1 MSVNLERKFWS
12 LQIYQKA
19 NDWKTTKFIFKII
32 TDLYHFFVYSSTSP
46 VRILSDTRWQQNSLN
61 ISKEFQSYLISAWNQ
76 RYTYRVL
83 QTIQMKLILLCVW
96 AERAILGSAKTAL
109 KFTVSYLWLYGIPAL
124 PSEYRN
130 TPQEISQAA
139 DGRSKGLILQFLTV
153 YLEAVP
159 LILLWCQNYLMRIT
173 VNETHKKEMC

>member
-1 MSVNLERKFWS
+1 MAGSAQTHKSISFIWIVWSTLYVYLCLLLRTKAKRKKGRKEVRTF
-12 LQIYQKA
+12 
-19 NDWKTTKFIFKII
+19 KFLGF
-32 TDLYHFFVYSSTSP
+32 S
-46 VRILSDTRWQQNSLN
+46 
-61 ISKEFQSYLISAWNQ
+61 Q
-76 RYTYRVL
+76 RYTFRVL